1 MNKKD
6 LTVLLPGS
14 YDPPTLGHLSLIERA
29 AREYSRVHAV
39 AFVNPEKEY
48 TFTPEERV
56 QMLRLMTAHLPS
68 VTVGYAEGLVIDY
81 AKENG
86 IGLLI
91 KGYRN
96 ETDLAYERVQAKWNL
111 ENGGIDTLLLASEKG
126 LEAISSTA
134 AREALS
140 CGGGADML
148 LCEDV
153 RRFIESKGIDKKQ
166 EKT

>member
-1 MNKKD
+1 MNKRD

-29 AREYSRVHAV
+29 AKEYGKVHAV
-39 AFVNPEKEY
+39 AFVNPEKKY
-48 TFTPEERV
+48 TFSRDERI

-86 IGLLI
+86 IDLLI

-96 ETDLAYERVQAKWNL
+96 ETDLAYERAQAAWNL
-111 ENGGIDTLLLASEKG
+111 ENGGIETLLLPATEG
-126 LEAISSTA
+126 LEEISSTA

-140 CGGGADML
+140 KKSTAHSL
-148 LCEDV
+148 LHESV
-153 RRFIESKGIDKKQ
+153 WRFIENKRE